1 MAVKDACGELP
12 CLPTLAIV
20 HRLAIMMQA
29 LATSA
34 FAALMLM
41 ATISLAPAQNQEKGS
56 TGWSGAP
63 KDQPTQSTGIP
74 GHPLDS
80 GTGKEVKTHDEERAR
95 DQPPLASGKDLN
107 GPALQLPPS
116 KTPD

>member
-1 MAVKDACGELP
+1 MQ
-12 CLPTLAIV
+12 TLAAV
-20 HRLAIMMQA
+20 SA
-29 LATSA
+29 LAA
-34 FAALMLM
+34 VMLM
-41 ATISLAPAQNQEKGS
+41 STIVLAPAQNQEKGS

-80 GTGKEVKTHDEERAR
+80 GTGKEVKAHDEERAR

>member
-63 KDQPTQSTGIP
+63 KDQPTQSLWGNVSMGINQASCSEAVVMP
-74 GHPLDS
+74 
-80 GTGKEVKTHDEERAR
+80 AR
-95 DQPPLASGKDLN
+95 
-107 GPALQLPPS
+107 
-116 KTPD
+116 

>member
-1 MAVKDACGELP
+1 LY
-12 CLPTLAIV
+12 I
-20 HRLAIMMQA
+20 RLEIMMQA

-56 TGWSGAP
+56 AGWSGAP

-107 GPALQLPPS
+107 GAALQLPPS

>member
-1 MAVKDACGELP
+1 MQ
-12 CLPTLAIV
+12 TLT
-20 HRLAIMMQA
+20 
-29 LATSA
+29 ATSVLS
-34 FAALMLM
+34 ALMLM
-41 ATISLAPAQNQEKGS
+41 ATIVLAPAQDQEKGA

-63 KDQPTQSTGIP
+63 KDQPTQSTGTS

-107 GPALQLPPS
+107 GPPIQLPPS

>member
-1 MAVKDACGELP
+1 MQ
-12 CLPTLAIV
+12 TLAAV
-20 HRLAIMMQA
+20 SA
-29 LATSA
+29 LAA
-34 FAALMLM
+34 VMLM
-41 ATISLAPAQNQEKGS
+41 STIVLAPPQNQEKGS

-63 KDQPTQSTGIP
+63 KDQPTQSTGTP